1 MIVSVVAIIPASGDS
16 TGIPGKNL
24 KRVGGMSLI
33 ARAIR
38 TAQRAQSI
46 DRVVVSTDD
55 DAIATEAINAGA
67 EVVRRLP
74 QRRGESAPSAYETLA
89 YVTSEQ
95 AISGVAFSEY
105 AILHALDALGRTPRI
120 IVFIQATSPFIDPLD
135 LDSAV
140 GRVRDG
146 QCDVAFAA
154 VESHA
159 FLWTPSED
167 GAVGMNHDA
176 SVRPC
181 WQELD
186 ARYAQETQYRE
197 TGAFYVMRA
206 AGFRQ
211 AGFRFFGRVEAAL
224 VDQTHALRI
233 DALGDFVI
241 ARTLAP
247 LFERHEAI
255 DVDALVT
262 DFDGVHTDDRVSIG
276 GDGMERITAS
286 RADGIGVDMLR
297 KAGYPQLILSR
308 ETNRVVT
315 ARGRKLGVEVR
326 QGVEV
331 KAVVLKA
338 WAKTRGI
345 DLSRIAYVGNDI
357 NDVGCMEIVGW
368 PIAVADAHPE
378 VRAAARL
385 VLTQHGGHG
394 AIREVAERI
403 MLARENIRPGQ
414 SLPT

>member
-1 MIVSVVAIIPASGDS
+1 VSVVAIIPASGRS
-16 TGIPGKNL
+16 EGIPGKYL
-24 KRVGGMSLI
+24 KRVGGVSLV
-33 ARAIR
+33 ARAVQSAR
-38 TAQRAQSI
+38 RASSI

-55 DAIATEAINAGA
+55 DAIAAEALTAGA
-67 EVVRRLP
+67 EVVRRQP
-74 QRRGESAPSAYETLA
+74 GPGSKPGPSEPA
-89 YVTSEQ
+89 TSE
-95 AISGVAFSEY
+95 S
-105 AILHALDALGRTPRI
+105 AILHAVDALGRAPRI
-120 IVFIQATSPFIDPLD
+120 IVLIEAASPFIDPLD

-154 VESHA
+154 VETHA
-159 FLWTPSED
+159 LLWTSTKD
-167 GAVGMNHDA
+167 GAVGVNHDA
-176 SVRPC
+176 SATPR
-181 WQELD
+181 ERARDRDERHED
-186 ARYAQETQYRE
+186 AQYRE
-197 TGAFYVMRA
+197 TGAFYAMRA

-211 AGFRFFGRVEAAL
+211 AGFRLFGRAEVAIVDRIRAL
-224 VDQTHALRI
+224 EI
-233 DALGDFVI
+233 DEPGDLVV
-241 ARTLAP
+241 ARSLAP
-247 LFERHEAI
+247 LFERPEAI
-255 DVDALVT
+255 DIDALVT

-297 KAGYPQLILSR
+297 KAGYPLLILSR

-331 KAVVLKA
+331 KAVVLAA

-345 DLSRIAYVGNDI
+345 ELSRIAYVGNDI

-378 VRAAARL
+378 VLAVARV

-403 MLARENIRPGQ
+403 LLAAGSPSTSSPR
-414 SLPT
+414 SA

>member
-1 MIVSVVAIIPASGDS
+1 VSVVAIIPANGRSK
-16 TGIPGKNL
+16 GIPGKYL
-24 KRVGGMSLI
+24 KRVGGVSLV
-33 ARAIR
+33 ARAVQS
-38 TAQRAQSI
+38 AQRASSI

-55 DAIATEAINAGA
+55 DAIAAEALAAGA
-67 EVVRRLP
+67 EVVRRQP
-74 QRRGESAPSAYETLA
+74 EPGTPESA
-89 YVTSEQ
+89 TSEY
-95 AISGVAFSEY
+95 ATSEY
-105 AILHALDALGRTPRI
+105 AILHAMDALGRAPRI
-120 IVFIQATSPFIDPLD
+120 IVLIEAASPFIDPLD

-154 VESHA
+154 VEAHA
-159 FLWTPSED
+159 LLWTSTKD
-167 GAVGMNHDA
+167 GAVGVNHDA
-176 SVRPC
+176 
-181 WQELD
+181 
-186 ARYAQETQYRE
+186 QYRE
-197 TGAFYVMRA
+197 TGAFYAMRA

-211 AGFRFFGRVEAAL
+211 AGFRFFGRAEVAIVDRTRAL
-224 VDQTHALRI
+224 EI
-233 DALGDFVI
+233 DEPGDLVV
-241 ARTLAP
+241 ARSLAP
-247 LFERHEAI
+247 LFERPEAI
-255 DVDALVT
+255 DIDALVT

-297 KAGYPQLILSR
+297 KAGYPLLILSR

-331 KAVVLKA
+331 KAVVLAA

-345 DLSRIAYVGNDI
+345 ELSRIAYVGNDI

-378 VRAAARL
+378 VLAVARV

-403 MLARENIRPGQ
+403 LLAAGSP
-414 SLPT
+414 PTSSPRSA

>member
-1 MIVSVVAIIPASGDS
+1 VSVVAIIPARGGSK
-16 TGIPGKNL
+16 GIPGKNL
-24 KRVGGMSLI
+24 KRVGGMSLL
-33 ARAIR
+33 ARAIKS
-38 TAQRAQSI
+38 AQRAESI
-46 DRVVVSTDD
+46 NRIVVSTDD
-55 DAIATEAINAGA
+55 DAIAAEAIAVGA
-67 EVVRRLP
+67 EVVHRPAEL
-74 QRRGESAPSAYETLA
+74 GTDSA
-89 YVTSEQ
+89 TSE
-95 AISGVAFSEY
+95 S
-105 AILHALDALGRTPRI
+105 AILHAMDALESAPRI
-120 IVFIQATSPFIDPLD
+120 VVFIQATSPFIDPLD
-135 LDSAV
+135 LEAAV

-154 VESHA
+154 VETHA
-159 FLWTPSED
+159 FLWTPTPD
-167 GAVGMNHDA
+167 GAVGVNHDA
-176 SVRPC
+176 SFRPRR
-181 WQELD
+181 QDRD
-186 ARYAQETQYRE
+186 AQYQE

-211 AGFRFFGRVEAAL
+211 AEFRFFGRVDVAL
-224 VDQTHALRI
+224 VEGTRALEI
-233 DALGDFVI
+233 DEPGDLVI
-241 ARTLAP
+241 ARALAP
-247 LFERHEAI
+247 MFERPEPI
-255 DVDALVT
+255 DIDALVT

-286 RADGIGVDMLR
+286 RADGMGVQMLR
-297 KAGYPQLILSR
+297 KAGYPLLILSR

-331 KAVVLKA
+331 KAVVLAA

-378 VRAAARL
+378 VLAVARV

-403 MLARENIRPGQ
+403 LLAGERTQPTEAEAHPTHAHPTHRHTEEELWQ
-414 SLPT
+414 SPLVESR

>member
-1 MIVSVVAIIPASGDS
+1 VSVVAIIPASGRSD
-16 TGIPGKNL
+16 GIPGKYL
-24 KRVGGMSLI
+24 KRVGGVSLV
-33 ARAIR
+33 ARAVQSAR
-38 TAQRAQSI
+38 RASSI

-55 DAIATEAINAGA
+55 DAIAAEALTAGA
-67 EVVRRLP
+67 EVVRRQP
-74 QRRGESAPSAYETLA
+74 GPGSEPSA
-89 YVTSEQ
+89 TSE
-95 AISGVAFSEY
+95 S
-105 AILHALDALGRTPRI
+105 AILHAMDALGRAPRI
-120 IVFIQATSPFIDPLD
+120 IVLIEAASPFIDPLD

-154 VESHA
+154 VETHA
-159 FLWTPSED
+159 FLWTSTKD
-167 GAVGMNHDA
+167 GAVGVNHDA
-176 SVRPC
+176 SAPPR
-181 WQELD
+181 ERERDRDERHRDD
-186 ARYAQETQYRE
+186 AQYRE
-197 TGAFYVMRA
+197 TGAFYAMRA

-211 AGFRFFGRVEAAL
+211 AGLRFFGRAEVVIVDRTRAL
-224 VDQTHALRI
+224 EI
-233 DALGDFVI
+233 DEPGDLVV
-241 ARTLAP
+241 ARSLAP
-247 LFERHEAI
+247 LFERPEAI
-255 DVDALVT
+255 DIDALVT

-297 KAGYPQLILSR
+297 KAGYPLLILSR

-331 KAVVLKA
+331 KAVVLAA

-345 DLSRIAYVGNDI
+345 ELSRIAYVGNDI

-378 VRAAARL
+378 VLAVARV

-403 MLARENIRPGQ
+403 LLAAGSPSTSSPR
-414 SLPT
+414 SA